1 MSVPTAIMETQ
12 KEMENKMEKTFT
24 ELQDELTAMLKAEY
38 PKDDL
43 GMTYARMLGL
53 LLAHTDKATLVKI
66 IENRKAK

>member
-1 MSVPTAIMETQ
+1 METQ

>member
-1 MSVPTAIMETQ
+1 MSVATAIIKVS

-24 ELQDELTAMLKAEY
+24 EYQEELTAMLKAEY
-38 PKDDL
+38 PNDDL

>member
-1 MSVPTAIMETQ
+1 MSVVTAKMKTS

-24 ELQDELTAMLKAEY
+24 ELQNELTAMLKAEY

-43 GMTYARMLGL
+43 ALTYARMLGL